1 MTTNSIS
8 PKPAF
13 VFFGSPSPAALILEK
28 LAAHFKP
35 LLCITQ
41 PNKPVG
47 RHQTITPTP
56 VAQTAAQL
64 DIPVI
69 KPTKLNHHTLS
80 TLYQLQPPP
89 TFGFLFAYGKIIPKS
104 IIDFFPK
111 GIINLHPS
119 LLPQYRGPSPVRQA
133 LLDCQTTTGFSLM
146 LLDEQLDHGP
156 IIYQHKIPISPTDNH
171 QTLLNKIITTSL
183 PFLPKIIT
191 QYLQNRII
199 PVPQNHSQATYTKLV
214 RKSDGQINW
223 NLPDKKLDCFIRA
236 MNPWPG
242 AFTFVKIKNQI
253 KRLKIIQ
260 AHLDQNNKLQI
271 DIVQLEGKKPVTWKQ
286 FLHGYPNAQ
295 IIKS

>member
-1 MTTNSIS
+1 MTTN
-8 PKPAF
+8 KTNLQPAF
-13 VFFGSPSPAALILEK
+13 VFFGSPSPAALVLKK
-28 LAAHFKP
+28 LASYFQP

-41 PNKPVG
+41 PDKPAG
-47 RHQTITPTP
+47 RHQIITPTP
-56 VAQTAAQL
+56 VAQTATQL
-64 DIPVI
+64 NIPTI
-69 KPTKLNHHTLS
+69 KPIKLNHHTLT
-80 TLYQLQPPP
+80 TLQQLQPSP

-119 LLPQYRGPSPVRQA
+119 LLPRYRGPSPVRQA

-156 IIYQHKIPISPTDNH
+156 IIYQQKIPISSTDNH

-183 PFLPKIIT
+183 PLLPQIIT
-191 QYLQNRII
+191 QYLQGKITLT
-199 PVPQNHSQATYTKLV
+199 PQDHSQATYTPII
-214 RKSDGQINW
+214 RKSHGQINW
-223 NLPDKKLDCFIRA
+223 KLPDEKLACFIRA

-260 AHLDQNNKLQI
+260 AHLNQDNKLQI

-286 FLHGYPNAQ
+286 FLYGYPNAQ